1 MDELHYQ
8 LDLLKAKNMKLEKNE
23 KMYNSLIHTSSNAF
37 LYYSF
42 ENDKFE
48 TLAAWD
54 YFFDF
59 KVNSIN
65 DLSRIVEIVSEQQ
78 RPQLMEVLYLERKAF
93 EHSSCEICIQA
104 KKQWLEC
111 EVTVVYTKD
120 GKPDEK
126 IIRFK
131 DITKFKNQNDELAY
145 LAYYDSL
152 TGLYNRN
159 YFVRV
164 LTDWMHKAK
173 TERSV
178 IAVLFIDIDNF
189 RKINDGMGLVVGDE
203 LVQVFGQLLG
213 TYSQENVI
221 VSHFNSDMYC
231 MAIYDPCG
239 IRSVET
245 IYHSIQERLEKP
257 LMLTNSNELKI
268 SVCVG
273 VAEYPEASQT
283 ALELINFAEIVMF
296 KAKAVGKNTI
306 QYFDAPILN
315 DFLRVF
321 TIENKLKE
329 ALIEKQFLLNFQPM
343 YDLKTQKLR
352 GVETLLRWK
361 DREGEMISP
370 GEFIPIAEKNG
381 TIVQIGGW
389 VIEEALK
396 TYAMLTRKYQLS
408 FTISINISAI
418 QYKKPE
424 FVGDLIATAD
434 KYGVDPHFVEL
445 EITEGILIDDFKE
458 VIEKMYALR
467 DYGFKV
473 SLDDFGTGFSS
484 LAYLKG
490 LPIDTLKIDKSF
502 IDTVATDKATRI
514 ITESTIDMAKRLG
527 YETVAEGVEYNE
539 QLEYLKEIN
548 CDYIQGFL
556 LSRPMDIE
564 NLEKLIT
571 KLL

>member
-8 LDLLKAKNMKLEKNE
+8 LDLLKAKNMKLEKND
-23 KMYNSLIHTSSNAF
+23 KMYNSLIQTSSNAF

-54 YFFDF
+54 NFFDF

-65 DLSRIVEIVSEQQ
+65 DLNRIVEIVNEQQ
-78 RPQLMEVLYLERKAF
+78 RLQLIELLFLEKKSY
-93 EHSSCEICIQA
+93 EHSSYEICIQS

-111 EVTVVYTKD
+111 EVTVVYKKD
-120 GKPDEK
+120 GTPDEK

-164 LTDWMHKAK
+164 LTDWMHKAQ

-178 IAVLFIDIDNF
+178 IAVLFIDIDDF
-189 RKINDGMGLVVGDE
+189 RKINDGMGLIVGDE
-203 LVQVFGQLLG
+203 LVQVFGQILS
-213 TYSQENVI
+213 TFSNDNVI

-239 IRSVET
+239 MRSVES
-245 IYHSIQERLEKP
+245 IYHSIRERLEKP
-257 LMLTNSNELKI
+257 LLLTNNNELNI

-296 KAKAVGKNTI
+296 KAKALGKNSI

-315 DFLRVF
+315 DFLRAF
-321 TIENKLKE
+321 SIENKLKE
-329 ALIEKQFLLNFQPM
+329 ALLDKQFLLNFQPM

-352 GVETLLRWK
+352 GIETLLRWR

-370 GEFIPIAEKNG
+370 GEFIPIAERNG
-381 TIVQIGGW
+381 TIVPIGNW

-396 TYAMLTRKYQLS
+396 TYAMLRRKYQLA

-458 VIEKMYALR
+458 VVEKMYALR

-502 IDTVATDKATRI
+502 IDTVSTDNATRI
-514 ITESTIDMAKRLG
+514 ITEATIEMAKRLG
-527 YETVAEGVEYNE
+527 YETVAEGVETNE
-539 QLEYLKEIN
+539 QLTYLKEIN

-556 LSRPMDIE
+556 LSKPMDTE
-564 NLEKLIT
+564 HLEQLII

>member
-54 YFFDF
+54 NFFDF

-257 LMLTNSNELKI
+257 LMLTNNNELKI

-352 GVETLLRWK
+352 GIETLLRWK